1 MPRLTSL
8 SGAQVAVLFDDPL
21 GIVEFDEVAD
31 GVPQLRDV
39 AVDATMDDLFLQR
52 AIEPLGDA
60 VGLGLGDEGVG
71 RLDAP
76 ELDLVGEVVRQILGA
91 VIHPQGQ
98 PPSRAGRGRA
108 IQPGKPHGDRL
119 QGGEAVAALADM
131 PADTL
136 GVPML
141 DGGEDPAPAVVHREH
156 PNAIGA
162 PHEVRG
168 MSDDLTVMGI
178 AATAAA
184 AMGREQI
191 VLAHQAEHP
200 LAGNPDVAT
209 DPKPSPDLAV
219 ALALPGRCLQVGFDR
234 HQQRLVRDRGLRSPT
249 LCRRL
254 LGVLA
259 GGHGVERGA
268 GHAPG
273 GADPPQAVGQ
283 TRAGRGGGTH
293 RRDLRRPKGPKVS
306 VLASSSSTCMVNS
319 PIRFMAL
326 SSSACTGSPLRCL
339 SEASI
344 PPIAFSRHCSSRKIS
359 TPNWRD
365 RSCTGSSRK
374 SRRTTS
380 RLRATVHR
388 WPSPSGPAGKA
399 WPGENVD
406 EPSSPAFTT
415 GPSTATF
422 FSKLSVMFRS
432 SLDTSIKPIL
442 CPRKSG
448 PTQGRQ
454 IELTL
459 SDKINDPS
467 NGVINI
473 LEPMGEALL
482 GAEEGEEIEVLVGS
496 YVRRAVIEKLEKA
509 EALVPKTPQFSSDVE
524 ISEKQPR
531 PTENETG
538 LFERDASKPAPQSA
552 PQQFDKKLLP
562 DRFYD
567 TDYQF
572 VIRDLSF
579 EIIDNLGPITFRHLC
594 EKIARFHGF
603 QRTGSQIRKTV
614 WAAIHKDRKPE
625 KGPKG
630 ENIFWPKDKQPAN
643 LIPFRGMKVSGE
655 ERSWKQVPY
664 PEKLGLAHLVVT
676 NKGRQ
681 NPVEAM
687 AQKIGLR

>member
-1 MPRLTSL
+1 
-8 SGAQVAVLFDDPL
+8 
-21 GIVEFDEVAD
+21 
-31 GVPQLRDV
+31 
-39 AVDATMDDLFLQR
+39 
-52 AIEPLGDA
+52 
-60 VGLGLGDEGVG
+60 
-71 RLDAP
+71 
-76 ELDLVGEVVRQILGA
+76 
-91 VIHPQGQ
+91 
-98 PPSRAGRGRA
+98 
-108 IQPGKPHGDRL
+108 
-119 QGGEAVAALADM
+119 
-131 PADTL
+131 
-136 GVPML
+136 
-141 DGGEDPAPAVVHREH
+141 
-156 PNAIGA
+156 
-162 PHEVRG
+162 

-359 TPNWRD
+359 V
-365 RSCTGSSRK
+365 TG
-374 SRRTTS
+374 
-380 RLRATVHR
+380 ATEVAPARHAKAAER
-388 WPSPSGPAGKA
+388 PHACAPPSIAGQVPAPAGKA
-399 WPGENVD
+399 WPGANVD
-406 EPSSPAFTT
+406 EPTRLHLPQAHQQ
-415 GPSTATF
+415 TF

-448 PTQGRQ
+448 PTQDHQSRPRFSGTRFS
-454 IELTL
+454 T
-459 SDKINDPS
+459 
-467 NGVINI
+467 
-473 LEPMGEALL
+473 
-482 GAEEGEEIEVLVGS
+482 
-496 YVRRAVIEKLEKA
+496 RR
-509 EALVPKTPQFSSDVE
+509 
-524 ISEKQPR
+524 PR
-531 PTENETG
+531 PVGT
-538 LFERDASKPAPQSA
+538 
-552 PQQFDKKLLP
+552 
-562 DRFYD
+562 
-567 TDYQF
+567 
-572 VIRDLSF
+572 
-579 EIIDNLGPITFRHLC
+579 
-594 EKIARFHGF
+594 
-603 QRTGSQIRKTV
+603 
-614 WAAIHKDRKPE
+614 
-625 KGPKG
+625 
-630 ENIFWPKDKQPAN
+630 
-643 LIPFRGMKVSGE
+643 
-655 ERSWKQVPY
+655 
-664 PEKLGLAHLVVT
+664 
-676 NKGRQ
+676 
-681 NPVEAM
+681 
-687 AQKIGLR
+687 